1 MEPLSV
7 IRSEI
12 TLEEMQEPILRLFE
26 KNIPTWVSLAL
37 EGEIFSNANCQPF
50 LRVTSGDVMNTI
62 FVRSETANNV
72 YVKFYSSDREFEM
85 TVHRTMA
92 LRDVQKTLCRAFQ
105 QRFPLMTA
113 SLV

>member
-1 MEPLSV
+1 
-7 IRSEI
+7 
-12 TLEEMQEPILRLFE
+12 
-26 KNIPTWVSLAL
+26 
-37 EGEIFSNANCQPF
+37 
-50 LRVTSGDVMNTI
+50 MNTI

-113 SLV
+113 SLVCAGASFDNFKDYPFVDADDGEDIQVNFEQTSDMCVNAICLRSPSGGEVVTS